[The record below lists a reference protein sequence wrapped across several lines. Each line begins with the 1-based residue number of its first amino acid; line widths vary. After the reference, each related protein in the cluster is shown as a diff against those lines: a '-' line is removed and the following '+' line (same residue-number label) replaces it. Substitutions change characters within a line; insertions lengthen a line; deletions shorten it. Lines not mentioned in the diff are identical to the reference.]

1 MGNYKLISPKEVHQ
15 LLSRY
20 NFKCKKSLGQNFLVD
35 GNILQMI
42 LSSLDLDRED
52 YIFEIGSG
60 IGTLTAALAPLVKK
74 VISLEKDKRLFPL
87 LKESLNHLNNIE
99 LIDADIMNL
108 DLAIFLQGRRDKGER
123 IEKII
128 GNLPYYI
135 SLALIGRIIE
145 LRKYLKFAVFLVQ
158 KEVADRLFAKAGSK
172 EYGIL
177 SVLTQYYAQP
187 KKIHLVPPTVFYPAP
202 QVNSMLVKINLY
214 QKPLLPVGEEKVFI
228 EVVKA
233 SFRERRKRLIN
244 SLTSYFSSQLSREEV
259 EKVLTE
265 IGISQDR
272 RGETLTLEE
281 FAHLSRVLQER
292 KILGLGSMNNSTN

>member
-1 MGNYKLISPKEVHQ
+1 MGNYKLISSKEVHQ

-42 LSSLDLDRED
+42 LSSLELDRED
-52 YIFEIGSG
+52 YIFEVGSG
-60 IGTLTAALAPLVKK
+60 VGTLTAALAPLVKK
-74 VISLEKDKRLFPL
+74 VISVEKDKRLFPL

>member
-1 MGNYKLISPKEVHQ
+1 
-15 LLSRY
+15 
-20 NFKCKKSLGQNFLVD
+20 
-35 GNILQMI
+35 MI

-60 IGTLTAALAPLVKK
+60 VGTLTAALAPLVKK
-74 VISLEKDKRLFPL
+74 VVSVEKDKRLFPV

-99 LIDADIMNL
+99 LISADIMNL
-108 DLAIFLQGRRDKGER
+108 DLATFLQERRDKGER
-123 IEKII
+123 IEKIV

-145 LRKYLKFAVFLVQ
+145 LKKYLKVAVFLVQ

-177 SVLTQYYAQP
+177 SVLTQYYAKP
-187 KKIHLVPPTVFYPAP
+187 EKIHLVPPTVFFPAP
-202 QVNSMLVKINLY
+202 QVNSMLVRINLLL
-214 QKPLLPVGEEKVFI
+214 KPLLPVGQERVFI
-228 EVVKA
+228 ELVKA

-244 SLTSYFSSQLSREEV
+244 SLTSYFSSQLNREKV
-259 EKVLTE
+259 EKVLAE
-265 IGISQDR
+265 IGINRDR

-281 FAHLSRVLQER
+281 FAHLSLVLQE
-292 KILGLGSMNNSTN
+292 KGILGLHSIIKNSVK